1 MKAEKVILSFIAI
14 FIGLVAAGVAFYLY
28 QMTKTVP
35 PQKAQTLSLD
45 TKSLSPTPDASHLLV
60 VESPKDEEVL
70 DKKVISVNG
79 KTRSDATV
87 IVSTET
93 TDEVVKPAANGS
105 FSVTQTIP
113 NGTSILHVTAIF
125 PNGEERRVTRTV
137 TFSTEN
143 F

>member
-1 MKAEKVILSFIAI
+1 MRAEKVILSFIAI
-14 FIGLVAAGVAFYLY
+14 FIGLVAAGIAFYLY
-28 QMTKTVP
+28 QMTRSLP
-35 PQKAQTLSLD
+35 PEKSQTLSLNSKAI
-45 TKSLSPTPDASHLLV
+45 TPTPDATHLLI

-79 KTRSDATV
+79 KTKHDATV

-93 TDEVVKPAANGS
+93 TDEVVKPASNGN

-113 NGTSILHVTAIF
+113 SGTSIIYVTAIF
-125 PNGEERRVTRTV
+125 PNGEERKVTRTI
-137 TFSTEN
+137 TYSTEN

>member
-1 MKAEKVILSFIAI
+1 MKAEKVILSFVAI
-14 FIGLVAAGVAFYLY
+14 FIGLIAAGVAFYLY
-28 QMTKTVP
+28 QMTRTVP
-35 PQKAQTLSLD
+35 SQKAQTLSLD

-60 VESPKDEEVL
+60 VESPKDEEVV
-70 DKKVISVNG
+70 DNKIISING

-87 IVSTET
+87 IITTES
-93 TDEVVKPAANGS
+93 TDEVIKPASNGN

-113 NGTSILHVTAIF
+113 SGTSILHVTAIF

-137 TFSTEN
+137 TFTTEN